1 MRTLK
6 LYAGVILILLTVVL
20 LAATFYGEQLMDAD
34 ANHIILVISLFL
46 IIAGIGLVVWGGKSA
61 DKIGGK

>member
-6 LYAGVILILLTVVL
+6 LYAGVILVLLTVVL
-20 LAATFYGEQLMDAD
+20 LAVAFFTEMLMDATT
-34 ANHIILVISLFL
+34 NHIILGISIVGIL
-46 IIAGIGLVVWGGKSA
+46 AGIILVILGGKSA

>member
-6 LYAGVILILLTVVL
+6 LYAGVILVLLTVVL
-20 LAATFYGEQLMDAD
+20 LAVAFFTEMLMDATT
-34 ANHIILVISLFL
+34 NHIILGIAIVGIL
-46 IIAGIGLVVWGGKSA
+46 AGIILVILGGKSA